1 MVCMGRVSRQ
11 VTEARRRKLRELL
24 ASKNYVQLAEVC
36 AELGVSEATA
46 RRDLASLEDRK
57 LLRRTHGGA
66 ISPYAGALGDFEAFF
81 PTFDQRRL
89 HAEPAKFALARALV
103 GEPTAAGGGSGGV
116 GGLKAGM
123 TVFID
128 SGTTCYAVAER
139 LERSGLKGLTVVTH
153 NLAVAVKLS
162 PVEGIEVHVVGGR
175 LLPRQAGLFGDET
188 CRAVAGRHIDLAI
201 MGCEGLDARGTW
213 NSQKDVV
220 RVQRAVLA
228 VADKRCFA
236 LDASK
241 LGKRAPVQLCP
252 WEEVDL
258 LVTDAT
264 ASQLRSAG
272 IDLTADRV
280 RHVKVGNEDISYA
293 NEVVSRRRKQS

>member
-1 MVCMGRVSRQ
+1 MGRVSRQ

-89 HAEPAKFALARALV
+89 HAETAKLALARAVVSMLASRV
-103 GEPTAAGGGSGGV
+103 ASGGGAGGGGGV
-116 GGLKAGM
+116 

-139 LERSGLKGLTVVTH
+139 LERSGLKGITVVTH

-162 PVEGIEVHVVGGR
+162 PVEGLEVHVVGGR

-188 CRAVAGRHIDLAI
+188 CRMVAGRHIDLAI

-220 RVQRAVLA
+220 RVQRAALA
-228 VADKRCFA
+228 AAETRCFV

-252 WEEVDL
+252 WDEVDL

-264 ASQLRSAG
+264 PAQLRTAG
-272 IDLTADRV
+272 IDLAPARV
-280 RHVKVGNEDISYA
+280 QQVKVGSEDISYA
-293 NEVVSRRRKQS
+293 NEHVSRKRKG